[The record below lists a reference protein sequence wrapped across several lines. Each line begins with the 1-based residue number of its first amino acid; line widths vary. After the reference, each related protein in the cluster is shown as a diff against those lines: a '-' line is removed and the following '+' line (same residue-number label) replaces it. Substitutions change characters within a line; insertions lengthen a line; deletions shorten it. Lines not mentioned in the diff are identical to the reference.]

1 MQLVDHE
8 RLITMR
14 DEELI
19 NIQNIFRRK
28 LMKVRREK
36 GNSEA
41 NYQVQLETELNYL
54 YRELETREHRRTAH
68 LEYMNARANRSR
80 RNS

>member
-1 MQLVDHE
+1 MQIVDSE
-8 RLITMR
+8 RLIIMR
-14 DEELI
+14 EEELV

-36 GNSEA
+36 GNSDTE
-41 NYQVQLETELNYL
+41 YMVQVETELNYL
-54 YRELETREHRRTAH
+54 YREIEIREHRRKAH
-68 LEYMNARANRSR
+68 LEYMNARANKSR